1 MATSGQT
8 LGRGRTVPAR
18 GTGLQPRGSF
28 REPPLPANLRG
39 VNTARGMKAP
49 GCRQRPKGLVG
60 PWQLKVQISLP
71 YCSLR
76 SAEDVLNGSE
86 SPCNHGWCVPAAVYH
101 QALLWV
107 KQSLEGESA
116 PHRFLLARAGSELAA
131 CPSQAEQTPHLAC
144 PALRRQG
151 AALARV
157 WARWG
162 KGSPG
167 LTPALLLIS
176 SNNSV

>member
-1 MATSGQT
+1 MHHTSGQT
-8 LGRGRTVPAR
+8 SLGRGRTLPAR

-28 REPPLPANLRG
+28 REPLLPANLRG
-39 VNTARGMKAP
+39 VNTARGKKAP
-49 GCRQRPKGLVG
+49 RCRQQPKGLVG

-71 YCSLR
+71 YCSLH

-116 PHRFLLARAGSELAA
+116 PPRFLLARVGSEQSCLQPASA
-131 CPSQAEQTPHLAC
+131 RPSERPSL
-144 PALRRQG
+144 PAQPSG
-151 AALARV
+151 
-157 WARWG
+157 G
-162 KGSPG
+162 KGQPSLVSGPGGGRVRQVSP
-167 LTPALLLIS
+167 PPCC
-176 SNNSV
+176 